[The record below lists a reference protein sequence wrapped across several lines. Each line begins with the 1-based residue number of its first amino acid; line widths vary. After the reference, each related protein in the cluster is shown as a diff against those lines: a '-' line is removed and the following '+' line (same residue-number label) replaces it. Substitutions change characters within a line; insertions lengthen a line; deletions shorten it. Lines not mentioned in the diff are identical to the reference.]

1 MKSTTTIPTR
11 KIDKE
16 ILRIAVP
23 SIVTN
28 ITVPLLGLIDVAIS
42 GHLQNVAYIGA
53 VAAGGMMFNLAYWSF
68 GFLRMGT
75 TGITA
80 QAYGE
85 NSVQNASSTLHR
97 SVLIALLV
105 GIVLILSRVPV
116 SEFLLRVISP
126 SAEVEEWARRYYNI
140 CVWGAPA
147 LLCTMVIKGW
157 ILGLQNAAVPMI
169 VSISVNLLNI
179 AFSFIAV
186 FVVNTGFVGIAY
198 GTLLAEWC
206 GFIIALALM
215 IGKFRH
221 WMERVSVSKLLDKS
235 ELMKFFHVNS
245 DIFFRSLIML
255 SVTLAITAVGARA
268 GDIVLAINAV
278 VMQLFMF
285 FAYLLD
291 GFAFSGEAL
300 VGKYIGANDRYNMHR
315 VVKRL
320 FVWGMG
326 VAAIFVVLY
335 APGLPYILRLLT
347 DEEVI
352 FNGVLDCRIWCVLFV
367 IIGIVPF
374 VWDGVFI
381 GLTATRQML
390 ICTILATAVFFGV
403 YFYAVIVGENTI
415 FSNARLWLSFVLY
428 LGMRGVVL
436 TYYYCKN
443 YLPRNAIENNRDL
456 A

>member
-1 MKSTTTIPTR
+1 MIPTR
-11 KIDKE
+11 QIDKD

-85 NSVQNASSTLHR
+85 GSAQNAASTLLR
-97 SVLIALLV
+97 SVLIAMLV
-105 GIVLILSRVPV
+105 GCVLILSRVPV
-116 SEFLLRVISP
+116 SEFLLKIISP
-126 SAEVEEWARRYYNI
+126 SAEVEVWARRYYNI

-179 AFSFIAV
+179 TFSFIAV
-186 FVVNTGFVGIAY
+186 FVAKTGFVGIAY

-206 GFIIALALM
+206 GFIIALVLM
-215 IGKFRH
+215 FGKFRR
-221 WMERVSVSKLLDKS
+221 WMVRVSAAKLFDKS
-235 ELMKFFHVNS
+235 ELMRFFNVNS
-245 DIFFRSLIML
+245 DIFFRSLLML

-300 VGKYIGANDRYNMHR
+300 VGKYIGANDRLNMHR
-315 VVKRL
+315 VVMRL

-326 VAAIFVVLY
+326 VAVIFVLLY
-335 APGLPYILRLLT
+335 APGLPYILSLLT

-352 FNGVLDCRIWCVLFV
+352 YNGVLDCRIWCVLFV
-367 IIGIVPF
+367 VVGIVPF

-390 ICTILATAVFFGV
+390 ICTILATAVFYGV
-403 YFYAVIVGENTI
+403 YFYDVIMDENAT
-415 FSNARLWLSFVLY
+415 FSNSRLWLSFILY

-436 TYYYCKN
+436 TYYYCRI
-443 YLPRNAIENNRDL
+443 YLPAKSIK
-456 A
+456 